1 MPQRLREW
9 KPTPFVSASLTANT
23 AMPVRTLAVAL
34 LNNDNTDSPNRKDL
48 HTTFQRIKLSWP
60 RNRTA

>member
-9 KPTPFVSASLTANT
+9 KPTPFVSATLTANT

-34 LNNDNTDSPNRKDL
+34 LNNDNSDSPN
-48 HTTFQRIKLSWP
+48 HT
-60 RNRTA
+60 RTLPPHIPTY

>member
-9 KPTPFVSASLTANT
+9 KPTPFVSATLTANT

-48 HTTFQRIKLSWP
+48 RPTFQPVIS
-60 RNRTA
+60 